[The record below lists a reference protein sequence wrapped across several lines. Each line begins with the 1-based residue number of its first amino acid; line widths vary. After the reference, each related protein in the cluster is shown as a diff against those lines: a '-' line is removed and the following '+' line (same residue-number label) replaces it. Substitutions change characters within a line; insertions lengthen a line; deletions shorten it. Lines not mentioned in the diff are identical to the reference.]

1 MDCLTSPE
9 AARVAAPSMM
19 SAGVSCLA
27 NLLAPRSGLE
37 GVDCGRDLSVVG
49 PEAGS
54 QLSQP
59 LVWNSCSFSGVDKK
73 QDAPMIHSS
82 LTGQYL
88 MTYISFYRNHAFIC
102 INATHF
108 IHSSYTIQCRSVTL
122 FYDQLKPITNHH
134 DHHHLSLLRN
144 PVQETW
150 IFSRPVHNFP
160 CRAFLGPAKTHLH
173 ASPPPWL
180 PPSLPLAAPSCRLR
194 SESAADRHAWGSFA
208 RWFHTIFT
216 DLCI

>member
-1 MDCLTSPE
+1 
-9 AARVAAPSMM
+9 
-19 SAGVSCLA
+19 
-27 NLLAPRSGLE
+27 
-37 GVDCGRDLSVVG
+37 
-49 PEAGS
+49 
-54 QLSQP
+54 
-59 LVWNSCSFSGVDKK
+59 
-73 QDAPMIHSS
+73 
-82 LTGQYL
+82 

-208 RWFHTIFT
+208 GSSHLSLTSIFT
-216 DLCI
+216 FLVNAVFLTLLEQTFVPHSLTDFTYHFIPFPSYTFFDCIWTC